1 MTIRLYITCNL
12 LCLFTAISVTQAAEK
27 APPRFGVVGDSLA
40 TAAVA
45 NPEVALDISHLLRL
59 WLRVYMPFTNTAPKI
74 QAYSDPE
81 VFGIVEP
88 IEKVKSHF
96 PSKDSSED
104 PGVSKFNESV
114 LEVKEYSFGYMLGR
128 GLGYKGSQIHFA
140 AKMGTKIQD
149 ISRQFKEL
157 TKGFNHLP
165 EKVVVSF
172 NANDM
177 CFKEV
182 IETSPQAVG
191 KKYYNQLI
199 AELNKVIQ
207 NRKAHPEGTDV
218 YYLASLDF
226 LQLMRK
232 KQILLKLVNFRG
244 EPTFCYEVRQKR
256 LWAGKLFESGNEP
269 SRVTGAYKGSLDERL
284 NKELLNHSL
293 PGMCTGIFQVSPRDT
308 EKIEHLN
315 QVYIALLESQKK
327 AIETIKSK
335 AQKKGFNFHYIDET
349 ADIQFTAKDVSN
361 DCFHPSVSGQEK
373 VARTLLERIKN

>member
-1 MTIRLYITCNL
+1 MTIRLYIICNL

-140 AKMGTKIQD
+140 AKMGTKIQF
-149 ISRQFKEL
+149 I
-157 TKGFNHLP
+157 
-165 EKVVVSF
+165 
-172 NANDM
+172 
-177 CFKEV
+177 
-182 IETSPQAVG
+182 
-191 KKYYNQLI
+191 
-199 AELNKVIQ
+199 
-207 NRKAHPEGTDV
+207 
-218 YYLASLDF
+218 
-226 LQLMRK
+226 
-232 KQILLKLVNFRG
+232 
-244 EPTFCYEVRQKR
+244 
-256 LWAGKLFESGNEP
+256 
-269 SRVTGAYKGSLDERL
+269 
-284 NKELLNHSL
+284 
-293 PGMCTGIFQVSPRDT
+293 
-308 EKIEHLN
+308 
-315 QVYIALLESQKK
+315 
-327 AIETIKSK
+327 
-335 AQKKGFNFHYIDET
+335 
-349 ADIQFTAKDVSN
+349 
-361 DCFHPSVSGQEK
+361 
-373 VARTLLERIKN
+373 